1 MPPTSPSLDVVASP
15 DDAPDAAASLDA
27 AEGTSDATGSP
38 AAAYRGGAG
47 LTWTG
52 VTVVEIGVT
61 VLLGFAD
68 VLVTKN
74 IGIITGVAL
83 VLVSL
88 YCALVVRPADLWAAV
103 VTPPIAYLVTL
114 LTAGLLTYTGGDF
127 VARTGLGVFTDLALN
142 APWIIAATGLSLII
156 VLVRRAK
163 ARKAGVL
170 PAR

>member
-1 MPPTSPSLDVVASP
+1 MPATSPSLDATSAPGGPLNVDEV
-15 DDAPDAAASLDA
+15 DAP
-27 AEGTSDATGSP
+27 GTSAP
-38 AAAYRGGAG
+38 VYRGGPG

-103 VTPPIAYLVTL
+103 VTPPIAYFVTL
-114 LTAGLLTYTGGDF
+114 LTAGLLTYTGGGF
-127 VARTGLGVFTDLALN
+127 VSRTGLGVFTDLALN

>member
-1 MPPTSPSLDVVASP
+1 VPATSPSLDATSAPGGALDVDEV
-15 DDAPDAAASLDA
+15 DAP
-27 AEGTSDATGSP
+27 GTSAP
-38 AAAYRGGAG
+38 AYRGGPG

-103 VTPPIAYLVTL
+103 VTPPIAYFVTL
-114 LTAGLLTYTGGDF
+114 LTAGLLTYTGGGF
-127 VARTGLGVFTDLALN
+127 VSRTGLGVFTDLALN